1 MTDKLAPTETQLK
14 TARVIHIKPRQQ
26 QVLAAFFF
34 LFNKNGV
41 FPSGYDVVAY
51 TGLTEHQ
58 VNNAITALKRKGLIK
73 SNRH

>member
-1 MTDKLAPTETQLK
+1 MIDKLTPTEAQLIV
-14 TARVIHIKPRQQ
+14 ARVVRIRPRQQ

-41 FPSGYDVVAY
+41 FPSGYDVVAH

-58 VNNAITALKRKGLIK
+58 VNNAITALKRKGLLK